1 MAEAA
6 QTQGTPE
13 AEPVTVQRVGEH
25 VALMTLRRPPH
36 NYFDV
41 PMVRLLADLYAE
53 ADADP
58 SVRAIVLASE
68 GRNFSAGANFGGD
81 GGRTTPIG
89 AGEEG
94 DGATAL
100 YAEAAR
106 VFGIGTPVVAAVHG
120 TAIGGGFGL
129 AVSAD
134 FRVAAP
140 STRFCANFAR
150 LGIHHGFG
158 LTVSLPHVVGEQ
170 HALDMLL
177 TGRRVHGLEA
187 HRIGLADRIVDDPE
201 PAGTAGTADD
211 GPAAAVRAGALA
223 LAAELAEAAP
233 LAVRSIRATQRAGLA
248 DAVAAATPREA
259 SEQRMLRETSDF
271 AEGVA
276 ANAERRTP
284 RFTGR

>member
-1 MAEAA
+1 MAAGAER
-6 QTQGTPE
+6 TGT
-13 AEPVTVQRVGEH
+13 EPVTVQRAGEH

-41 PMVRLLADLYAE
+41 AMVRLLADLYAE

-58 SVRAIVLASE
+58 SVRAIVLAAE

-81 GGRTTPIG
+81 GDRTTAIG
-89 AGEEG
+89 AGDSD

-106 VFGIGTPVVAAVHG
+106 VFGVGVPVVAAVHG

-150 LGIHHGFG
+150 IGIHHGFG
-158 LTVSLPHVVGEQ
+158 LTVSLPRVVGEQ

-187 HRIGLADRIVDDPE
+187 HRIGLADRLVDDPE
-201 PAGTAGTADD
+201 PGGAD
-211 GPAAAVRAGALA
+211 GPTDDRADAVLAGALS

-248 DAVAAATPREA
+248 EAVARATPHEA
-259 SEQRMLRETSDF
+259 SEQRTLRETADF
-271 AEGVA
+271 TEGVA
-276 ANAERRTP
+276 ATAERRIP

>member
-1 MAEAA
+1 MTA
-6 QTQGTPE
+6 GTDTG
-13 AEPVTVQRVGEH
+13 PVTAQRVGEH
-25 VALMTLRRPPH
+25 VALLTLRRPPH

-58 SVRAIVLASE
+58 SVRVIVLAAQ

-81 GGRTTPIG
+81 GDRTVPVAEGG
-89 AGEEG
+89 AP
-94 DGATAL
+94 AL
-100 YAEAAR
+100 DAEAGR
-106 VFGIGTPVVAAVHG
+106 VFAVGIPVVAAVHG

-150 LGIHHGFG
+150 LGLHHGFG
-158 LTVSLPHVVGEQ
+158 LTVSLPRVVGEQ

-177 TGRRVHGLEA
+177 TGHRVHGIEA
-187 HRIGLADRIVDDPE
+187 HRFGLVDRLVDDPE
-201 PAGTAGTADD
+201 PGAADED
-211 GPAAAVRAGALA
+211 PADAVRAGALA
-223 LAAELAEAAP
+223 LAAEIAEAAP

-248 DAVAAATPREA
+248 DAVARATEREA
-259 SEQRMLRETSDF
+259 SEQRVLRETADF

-276 ANAERRTP
+276 ATAERRTP
-284 RFTGR
+284 LFTGR

>member
-1 MAEAA
+1 MAER
-6 QTQGTPE
+6 
-13 AEPVTVQRVGEH
+13 AEIQDTAPVTVERVGAH
-25 VALMTLRRPPH
+25 VVLMALRRPPH

-41 PMVRLLADLYAE
+41 PMVRMLADLYAE

-58 SVRAIVLASE
+58 SVRVIVLASE
-68 GRNFSAGANFGGD
+68 GRSFSAGANFGGD
-81 GGRTTPIG
+81 GDRTVPIG
-89 AGEEG
+89 AGSEDG
-94 DGATAL
+94 SVDGADDGADAL

-106 VFGIGTPVVAAVHG
+106 VFSVGIPVVAAVHG

-140 STRFCANFAR
+140 GTRFCANFAR

-158 LTVSLPHVVGEQ
+158 LTVSLPRVIGEQ

-177 TGRRVHGLEA
+177 TGRRVHGIEA
-187 HRIGLADRIVDDPE
+187 HRIGLADRLVDDPE
-201 PAGTAGTADD
+201 PGGD
-211 GPAAAVRAGALA
+211 PAEAVRAGALS

-248 DAVAAATPREA
+248 EAVAAATPREA
-259 SEQRMLRETSDF
+259 SEQRVLRRTADF

-276 ANAERRTP
+276 ATAERRTP
-284 RFTGR
+284 RFTGS

>member
-1 MAEAA
+1 MAA
-6 QTQGTPE
+6 GTDTPDT
-13 AEPVTVQRVGEH
+13 EPVTAQRVGDH
-25 VALMTLRRPPH
+25 VTLMTLRRPPH

-41 PMVRLLADLYAE
+41 PMVRLLADLYGE

-58 SVRAIVLASE
+58 SVRVIVLAAE

-81 GGRTTPIG
+81 GGRTTPIA
-89 AGEEG
+89 AGEDT

-100 YAEAAR
+100 YAEAVR
-106 VFGIGTPVVAAVHG
+106 VFDVGIPVVAAVHG
-120 TAIGGGFGL
+120 TAVGGGFGL

-150 LGIHHGFG
+150 LGLHHGFG
-158 LTVSLPHVVGEQ
+158 LTVSLPRVVGEQ

-177 TGRRVHGLEA
+177 TGRRVHGIEA
-187 HRIGLADRIVDDPE
+187 HRLGLADRLVDDPE
-201 PAGTAGTADD
+201 PGSADAGNTDDPAD
-211 GPAAAVRAGALA
+211 AVRAGALA

-248 DAVAAATPREA
+248 DAIARATPREA
-259 SEQRMLRETSDF
+259 SEQRMLRETADF

-276 ANAERRTP
+276 ATAERRTP

>member
-1 MAEAA
+1 VAER
-6 QTQGTPE
+6 
-13 AEPVTVQRVGEH
+13 AEIPDTTPVTAERVGAH

-41 PMVRLLADLYAE
+41 PMVRRLADLYAE

-58 SVRAIVLASE
+58 SVRVIVLASE

-81 GGRTTPIG
+81 GDRTVPVG
-89 AGEEG
+89 AGGE
-94 DGATAL
+94 DGADAL
-100 YAEAAR
+100 YTEAAR
-106 VFGIGTPVVAAVHG
+106 VFGIGIPVVAAVHG

-140 STRFCANFAR
+140 ATRFCANFAR

-158 LTVSLPHVVGEQ
+158 LTVSLPRVVGEQ

-177 TGRRVHGLEA
+177 TGRRVHGIEA
-187 HRIGLADRIVDDPE
+187 HRIGLADRLVDDPE
-201 PAGTAGTADD
+201 PGGSPTDAAD
-211 GPAAAVRAGALA
+211 AVREGALA

-233 LAVRSIRATQRAGLA
+233 LAVRSIKATQRGGLA
-248 DAVAAATPREA
+248 EAVAAATPREA
-259 SEQRMLRETSDF
+259 SEQRVLRETADF
-271 AEGVA
+271 VEGVA

-284 RFTGR
+284 RFTGS

>member
-1 MAEAA
+1 MAEGA
-6 QTQGTPE
+6 QTPE
-13 AEPVTVQRVGEH
+13 TEPVTVQRVGDH

-58 SVRAIVLASE
+58 SVRVIVLASE

-106 VFGIGTPVVAAVHG
+106 VFGIGIPVVAAVHG

-158 LTVSLPHVVGEQ
+158 LTVSLPRVVGEQ
-170 HALDMLL
+170 HALDLLL

-201 PAGTAGTADD
+201 PGDTDGDGRAD
-211 GPAAAVRAGALA
+211 AVRAGALS

-248 DAVAAATPREA
+248 EAVAAATPREA
-259 SEQRMLRETSDF
+259 TEQRGLRETADF

>member
-1 MAEAA
+1 MAEGAA
-6 QTQGTPE
+6 TPDV
-13 AEPVTVQRVGEH
+13 EPVTVQRVGEH

-41 PMVRLLADLYAE
+41 PMVRLLADRYAE

-58 SVRAIVLASE
+58 SVRAIVLGSE
-68 GRNFSAGANFGGD
+68 GRSFSAGANFGGD
-81 GGRTTPIG
+81 GDRTTEIG
-89 AGEEG
+89 FGDDD

-120 TAIGGGFGL
+120 IAIGGGFGL

-150 LGIHHGFG
+150 LGLHQGFG
-158 LTVSLPHVVGEQ
+158 LTVSLPRVVGEQ

-177 TGRRVHGLEA
+177 TGRRVHGIEA
-187 HRIGLADRIVDDPE
+187 HRIGLADRLVDDPE
-201 PAGTAGTADD
+201 PGSDQDAAG
-211 GPAAAVRAGALA
+211 AVLAGALS

-248 DAVAAATPREA
+248 DAVARATPHEA
-259 SEQRMLRETSDF
+259 SEQRLLRETADF

-276 ANAERRTP
+276 ATAERRTP